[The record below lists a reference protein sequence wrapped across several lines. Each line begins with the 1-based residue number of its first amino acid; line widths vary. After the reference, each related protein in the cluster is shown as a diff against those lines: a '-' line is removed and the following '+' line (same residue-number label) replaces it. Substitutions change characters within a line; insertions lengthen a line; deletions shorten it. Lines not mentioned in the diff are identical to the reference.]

1 MGKIIILGTAA
12 AIPSEGADNTHLVI
26 LSQKRIILVDTAT
39 NPILS
44 LSKAGLD
51 PNSITDLILTHFHPD
66 HVSGL
71 PILMITMWLTGR
83 KETLDIY
90 GLDNTLGRV
99 RQMLELFN
107 ISQWV
112 NMFPINYH
120 SSEQG
125 GINTLFSDD
134 VMTAIGAEVKHLIP
148 TMGLRFEFNSSGK
161 VIAYTCDSE
170 PCDAIQRLAKG
181 ADILLHES
189 AGNSKGHSS
198 ALHAGEDAALAG
210 VNSLWLIHYPSG
222 MDEWRMIEEAK
233 TAFSGEVI
241 FARDFMSIEID

>member
-12 AIPSEGADNTHLVI
+12 AIPTEGADNTHLVI
-26 LSQKRIILVDTAT
+26 LSKKRIILVDTAT

-90 GLDNTLGRV
+90 GLDSTLGRV
-99 RQMLELFN
+99 WQMLELFN
-107 ISQWV
+107 ISQWA

-120 SSEQG
+120 SAEQG
-125 GINTLFSDD
+125 DINTLFSDD
-134 VMTAIGAEVKHLIP
+134 GMTAIGAEVKHLIP

-198 ALHAGEDAALAG
+198 ALQAGEDADLAG
-210 VNSLWLIHYPSG
+210 VRSLWLIHYPAG

-233 TAFSGEVI
+233 TAFSGEVLI
-241 FARDFMSIEID
+241 ARDFMSIEIE

>member
-44 LSKAGLD
+44 LKKVGLV

-71 PILMITMWLTGR
+71 PLLMITMWLTGR
-83 KETLDIY
+83 KDALEIF
-90 GLDNTLGRV
+90 GLENTLGRV

-107 ISQWV
+107 ISQWA

-120 SSEQG
+120 SFKHG
-125 GINTLFSDD
+125 DFNTLFADD
-134 VMTAIGAEVKHLIP
+134 GMTAIGAEVKHLIP
-148 TMGLRFEFNSSGK
+148 TMGLRFEFKSSTK
-161 VIAYTCDSE
+161 VVAYTCDSE

-198 ALHAGEDAALAG
+198 ALQAGEDAALAG
-210 VNSLWLIHYPSG
+210 VNSLWLIHYPAG
-222 MDEWRMIEEAK
+222 MDEGRMIDEAK
-233 TAFSGEVI
+233 TAFSGEVVV
-241 FARDFMSIEID
+241 ARDLMSIEID

>member
-12 AIPSEGADNTHLVI
+12 AIPLEGADNTHLVI

-44 LSKAGLD
+44 LFKVGLD

-71 PILMITMWLTGR
+71 PILMITMWLTG
-83 KETLDIY
+83 DIY
-90 GLDNTLGRV
+90 GLENTIGRV

-107 ISQWV
+107 ISQWT

-120 SSEQG
+120 SSENG
-125 GINTLFSDD
+125 DFNTLFSDD
-134 VMTAIGAEVKHLIP
+134 DMTAIGAEVKHLIP

-198 ALHAGEDAALAG
+198 ALQAGQDAALAG
-210 VNSLWLIHYPSG
+210 VNSLWLIHYPAG
-222 MDEWRMIEEAK
+222 MDERRMIEEAK
-233 TAFSGEVI
+233 TAFSGEVVV
-241 FARDFMSIEID
+241 ARDLMSIEID